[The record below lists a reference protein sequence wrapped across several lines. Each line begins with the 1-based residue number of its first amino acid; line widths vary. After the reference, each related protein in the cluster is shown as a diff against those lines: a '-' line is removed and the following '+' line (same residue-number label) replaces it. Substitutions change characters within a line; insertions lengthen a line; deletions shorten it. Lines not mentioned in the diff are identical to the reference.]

1 MTPPFLFFVG
11 IDWGSTTHHVCLLD
25 ANGSVRGSRAFPHS
39 GAGQAELVRWL
50 LDETGVAPGQ
60 IAVAIETP
68 HGPVVEG
75 LLLAGFA
82 VLAIGP
88 AQIRG
93 SRRRYVSSGAKD
105 DPRDAW
111 MLGRALRADPD
122 LFRRLH
128 LEESLVL
135 QLRERTR
142 TVNELTG
149 QRTRLCHQIRQQLW
163 RYYPQL
169 LAIPDL
175 LNQLTHPWFV
185 ELWNKA
191 KTPARALKL
200 RVATLAKLLKK
211 HGIRRLNAASLRE
224 ILHAPA
230 LSVAP
235 GTAEAAGRALHNLFA
250 QAHTTNQLLAQARQ
264 DIRELLKAFSQN
276 HADDQRPDDP
286 TILLSLPGVGV
297 YVLSTLFA
305 EAFALLQD
313 YPALRARSG
322 VAPVSIRATPAGRS
336 AASPSSTNSAL
347 YHWGSPP
354 NTTPSARRYRAIRAR
369 GFSHGRALRTVGGLA
384 VACAA
389 QKRHP
394 LRPQALPRQA
404 RRLNNSSNQKRSFRV
419 SRWNVWETRSSPPRT
434 GTTADAAPRF
444 PTPGEI
450 APPPTSLRNP
460 QPPRIPISPGRH
472 FPTATRHRPAAP
484 LFPLDKR

>member
-11 IDWGSTTHHVCLLD
+11 IDWGSTTHHACLLD
-25 ANGSVRGSRAFPHS
+25 ANGSVRGSRAFPHG

-50 LDETGVAPGQ
+50 LDETGAAPGQ

-82 VLAIGP
+82 VFAIGP

-142 TVNELTG
+142 TVNELTC

-211 HGIRRLNAASLRE
+211 HGIRRLNAESLRE

-235 GTAEAAGRALHNLFA
+235 GTAEAARRALQGLFA

-264 DIRELLKAFSQN
+264 DIRELLRACSQT

-305 EAFALLQD
+305 EAFALLQRRD

-322 VAPVSIRATPAGRS
+322 VAPVSIQSGNTRWEIRRLAVQHELR
-336 AASPSSTNSAL
+336 NAL
-347 YHWGSPP
+347 YHW
-354 NTTPSARRYRAIRAR
+354 ARVAAQHDPLSKARYRALRAR
-369 GFSHGRALRTVGGLA
+369 GFSHGRALRTVGDRLLA
-384 VACAA
+384 VACAML
-389 QKRHP
+389 KNGTLYDP
-394 LRPQALPRQA
+394 KL
-404 RRLNNSSNQKRSFRV
+404 
-419 SRWNVWETRSSPPRT
+419 SR
-434 GTTADAAPRF
+434 DKLAA
-444 PTPGEI
+444 
-450 APPPTSLRNP
+450 
-460 QPPRIPISPGRH
+460 
-472 FPTATRHRPAAP
+472 
-484 LFPLDKR
+484 

>member
-11 IDWGSTTHHVCLLD
+11 IDWGSTTHHTCLLD
-25 ANGSVRGSRAFPHS
+25 ANGSVRGSRAFPHG

-50 LDETGVAPGQ
+50 LDETGAAPGQ
-60 IAVAIETP
+60 LAVAIETP

-82 VLAIGP
+82 VFAIGP

-122 LFRRLH
+122 LFRQLA
-128 LEESLVL
+128 LEEPLVL

-142 TVNELTG
+142 TVNELTC

-191 KTPARALKL
+191 KTPALALKL
-200 RVATLAKLLKK
+200 RVSTLAKLLKK
-211 HGIRRLNAASLRE
+211 YGIRRLNAKGLWE

-230 LSVAP
+230 LTVAP
-235 GTAEAAGRALHNLFA
+235 GTAEAAGRALQNLFA
-250 QAHTTNQLLAQARQ
+250 QAHTTNQLLAQARE
-264 DIRELLKAFSQN
+264 DIRELLRAVSQT
-276 HADDQRPDDP
+276 HADDERPDDL

-297 YVLSTLFA
+297 YVLSTLLA
-305 EAFALLQD
+305 EAFELLQRRD

-322 VAPVSIRATPAGRS
+322 VAPVSIQSGNTQWEIRRLAVQHELR
-336 AASPSSTNSAL
+336 NAL
-347 YHWGSPP
+347 YHW
-354 NTTPSARRYRAIRAR
+354 ARVAAQHDPLSKARYRALRAR
-369 GFSHGRALRTVGGLA
+369 GYSHGRALRTVGDRLLA
-384 VACAA
+384 VACAML
-389 QKRHP
+389 KNGTLYDP
-394 LRPQALPRQA
+394 KL
-404 RRLNNSSNQKRSFRV
+404 
-419 SRWNVWETRSSPPRT
+419 SR
-434 GTTADAAPRF
+434 DKLAA
-444 PTPGEI
+444 
-450 APPPTSLRNP
+450 
-460 QPPRIPISPGRH
+460 
-472 FPTATRHRPAAP
+472 
-484 LFPLDKR
+484 

>member
-11 IDWGSTTHHVCLLD
+11 IDWGSTTHHACLLD
-25 ANGSVRGSRAFPHS
+25 AHGSVRGSRAFPHG

-50 LDETGVAPGQ
+50 LDETGAAPGQ

-82 VLAIGP
+82 VFAIGP

-142 TVNELTG
+142 TVNELTC

-211 HGIRRLNAASLRE
+211 HGIRRLNAVSLRE
-224 ILHAPA
+224 ILHAAA
-230 LSVAP
+230 LSIAP
-235 GTAEAAGRALHNLFA
+235 GTAEAACRALQGLFA

-305 EAFALLQD
+305 EAFALLQRRD

-322 VAPVSIRATPAGRS
+322 VAPVSIQSGNTRWEIRRLAVQHELR
-336 AASPSSTNSAL
+336 NAL
-347 YHWGSPP
+347 YHW
-354 NTTPSARRYRAIRAR
+354 ARVAAQHDPLSKARYRALRAR
-369 GFSHGRALRTVGGLA
+369 GFSHGRALRTVGDRLLA
-384 VACAA
+384 VACAML
-389 QKRHP
+389 KNGTLYDP
-394 LRPQALPRQA
+394 KL
-404 RRLNNSSNQKRSFRV
+404 
-419 SRWNVWETRSSPPRT
+419 SR
-434 GTTADAAPRF
+434 DKLAA
-444 PTPGEI
+444 
-450 APPPTSLRNP
+450 
-460 QPPRIPISPGRH
+460 
-472 FPTATRHRPAAP
+472 
-484 LFPLDKR
+484 

>member
-1 MTPPFLFFVG
+1 MPAGRERF
-11 IDWGSTTHHVCLLD
+11 
-25 ANGSVRGSRAFPHS
+25 GSRQPGLS
-39 GAGQAELVRWL
+39 PRGRGPNGARSLAPGRA
-50 LDETGVAPGQ
+50 GAAPGQ

-142 TVNELTG
+142 TVNELTC

-211 HGIRRLNAASLRE
+211 HGIRRLNAKGLRE

-235 GTAEAAGRALHNLFA
+235 GTAEAAGRALANLFA

-305 EAFALLQD
+305 EAFALLQRRD

-322 VAPVSIRATPAGRS
+322 VAPVSIQSGNTRWEIRRLAVQHELR
-336 AASPSSTNSAL
+336 NAL
-347 YHWGSPP
+347 YHW
-354 NTTPSARRYRAIRAR
+354 ARVAAQHDPLSKARYRALRAR
-369 GFSHGRALRTVGGLA
+369 GFSHGRALRTVGDRLLA
-384 VACAA
+384 VACAML
-389 QKRHP
+389 KNGTLYDP
-394 LRPQALPRQA
+394 KL
-404 RRLNNSSNQKRSFRV
+404 
-419 SRWNVWETRSSPPRT
+419 SR
-434 GTTADAAPRF
+434 DKLAA
-444 PTPGEI
+444 
-450 APPPTSLRNP
+450 
-460 QPPRIPISPGRH
+460 
-472 FPTATRHRPAAP
+472 
-484 LFPLDKR
+484 

>member
-11 IDWGSTTHHVCLLD
+11 IDWGSTTHHVCLLE
-25 ANGSVRGSRAFPHS
+25 ANGSVRGSGAFPHG
-39 GAGQAELVRWL
+39 GAGQTELVRWL
-50 LDETGVAPGQ
+50 LDETGAAPGQ
-60 IAVAIETP
+60 LAVAIETP

-122 LFRRLH
+122 LFRQLA
-128 LEESLVL
+128 LEEPLVL

-142 TVNELTG
+142 TVNELTC

-211 HGIRRLNAASLRE
+211 HGIRRLNAESLRE

-235 GTAEAAGRALHNLFA
+235 GTAEAARRALQGLFA
-250 QAHTTNQLLAQARQ
+250 QAHTTNQLLAQARE
-264 DIRELLKAFSQN
+264 DIRELLKAFSQE

-305 EAFALLQD
+305 EAFALLQRRD

-322 VAPVSIRATPAGRS
+322 VAPVSIQSGNTRWEIRRLAVQHELR
-336 AASPSSTNSAL
+336 NAL
-347 YHWGSPP
+347 YHW
-354 NTTPSARRYRAIRAR
+354 ARVAAQHDPLSKARYRALRAR
-369 GFSHGRALRTVGGLA
+369 GFSHGRALRTVGDRLLA
-384 VACAA
+384 VACAML
-389 QKRHP
+389 KNGTLYDP
-394 LRPQALPRQA
+394 KL
-404 RRLNNSSNQKRSFRV
+404 
-419 SRWNVWETRSSPPRT
+419 SR
-434 GTTADAAPRF
+434 DKLAA
-444 PTPGEI
+444 
-450 APPPTSLRNP
+450 
-460 QPPRIPISPGRH
+460 
-472 FPTATRHRPAAP
+472 
-484 LFPLDKR
+484 

>member
-11 IDWGSTTHHVCLLD
+11 IDWGSTTHHACLLD
-25 ANGSVRGSRAFPHS
+25 ANGSVRGSRAFPHG

-50 LDETGVAPGQ
+50 LDETGAAPGQ

-142 TVNELTG
+142 TVNELTC

-211 HGIRRLNAASLRE
+211 HGIRRLNAVSLRE
-224 ILHAPA
+224 ILHAAA
-230 LSVAP
+230 LSIAP
-235 GTAEAAGRALHNLFA
+235 GTAEAACRALQGLFA

-305 EAFALLQD
+305 EAFALLQRRD

-322 VAPVSIRATPAGRS
+322 VAPVSIQSGNTRWEIRRLAVQHELR
-336 AASPSSTNSAL
+336 NAL
-347 YHWGSPP
+347 YHW
-354 NTTPSARRYRAIRAR
+354 ARVAAQHDPLSKARYRALRAR
-369 GFSHGRALRTVGGLA
+369 GFSHGRALRTVGDRLLA
-384 VACAA
+384 VACAML
-389 QKRHP
+389 KNGTLYDP
-394 LRPQALPRQA
+394 KL
-404 RRLNNSSNQKRSFRV
+404 
-419 SRWNVWETRSSPPRT
+419 SR
-434 GTTADAAPRF
+434 DKLAA
-444 PTPGEI
+444 
-450 APPPTSLRNP
+450 
-460 QPPRIPISPGRH
+460 
-472 FPTATRHRPAAP
+472 
-484 LFPLDKR
+484 

>member
-11 IDWGSTTHHVCLLD
+11 IDWGSTTHHACLLD
-25 ANGSVRGSRAFPHS
+25 ANGSVRGSRAFPHG
-39 GAGQAELVRWL
+39 GAGQTELVRWL
-50 LDETGVAPGQ
+50 LDETGAAPGQ

-122 LFRRLH
+122 LFRQLA
-128 LEESLVL
+128 LEEPLVL

-142 TVNELTG
+142 TVNELTC

-211 HGIRRLNAASLRE
+211 HGIRRLNAESLRE

-235 GTAEAAGRALHNLFA
+235 GTAEAARRALQGLFA
-250 QAHTTNQLLAQARQ
+250 QAHTTNQLLAQARE
-264 DIRELLKAFSQN
+264 DIRELLKAFSQE

-305 EAFALLQD
+305 EAFALLQRRD

-322 VAPVSIRATPAGRS
+322 VAPVSIQSGNTRWEIRRLAVQHELR
-336 AASPSSTNSAL
+336 NAL
-347 YHWGSPP
+347 YHW
-354 NTTPSARRYRAIRAR
+354 ARVAAQHDPLSKARYRALRAR
-369 GFSHGRALRTVGGLA
+369 GFSHGRALRTVGDRLLA
-384 VACAA
+384 VACAML
-389 QKRHP
+389 KNGTLFDP
-394 LRPQALPRQA
+394 KL
-404 RRLNNSSNQKRSFRV
+404 
-419 SRWNVWETRSSPPRT
+419 SR
-434 GTTADAAPRF
+434 DKLAA
-444 PTPGEI
+444 
-450 APPPTSLRNP
+450 
-460 QPPRIPISPGRH
+460 
-472 FPTATRHRPAAP
+472 
-484 LFPLDKR
+484 

>member
-11 IDWGSTTHHVCLLD
+11 IDWGSTTHHACLLD
-25 ANGSVRGSRAFPHS
+25 AHGSVRGSRAFPHG

-50 LDETGVAPGQ
+50 LEETGAAPGQ

-82 VLAIGP
+82 VFAIGP

-142 TVNELTG
+142 TVNELTC

-200 RVATLAKLLKK
+200 RLSTLAKLLKK
-211 HGIRRLNAASLRE
+211 HGIRRLNAKSLRE
-224 ILHAPA
+224 ILRASA

-235 GTAEAAGRALHNLFA
+235 GTAEAACRALQGLFA

-305 EAFALLQD
+305 EAFALLQRRD

-322 VAPVSIRATPAGRS
+322 VAPVSIQSGNTRWEIRRLAVQHELR
-336 AASPSSTNSAL
+336 NAL
-347 YHWGSPP
+347 YHW
-354 NTTPSARRYRAIRAR
+354 ARVAAQHDPLSKARYRALRAR
-369 GFSHGRALRTVGGLA
+369 GFSHGRALRTVGDRLLA
-384 VACAA
+384 VACAML
-389 QKRHP
+389 KNGTLYDP
-394 LRPQALPRQA
+394 KL
-404 RRLNNSSNQKRSFRV
+404 
-419 SRWNVWETRSSPPRT
+419 SR
-434 GTTADAAPRF
+434 DKLAA
-444 PTPGEI
+444 
-450 APPPTSLRNP
+450 
-460 QPPRIPISPGRH
+460 
-472 FPTATRHRPAAP
+472 
-484 LFPLDKR
+484 

>member
-11 IDWGSTTHHVCLLD
+11 IDWGSTTHHACLLD
-25 ANGSVRGSRAFPHS
+25 AHGSVRGSRAFPHG

-50 LDETGVAPGQ
+50 LDETGAAPGQ

-142 TVNELTG
+142 TVNELTC

-191 KTPARALKL
+191 KSPARALKL

-211 HGIRRLNAASLRE
+211 HGIRRLNAKSLRE

-235 GTAEAAGRALHNLFA
+235 GTAEAACRALQGLFA

-305 EAFALLQD
+305 EAFALLQRRD

-322 VAPVSIRATPAGRS
+322 VAPVSIQSGNTRWEIRRLAVQHELR
-336 AASPSSTNSAL
+336 NAL
-347 YHWGSPP
+347 YHW
-354 NTTPSARRYRAIRAR
+354 ARVAAQHDPLSKARYRALRAR
-369 GFSHGRALRTVGGLA
+369 GFSHGRALRTVGDRLLA
-384 VACAA
+384 VACAML
-389 QKRHP
+389 KNGTLYDP
-394 LRPQALPRQA
+394 KL
-404 RRLNNSSNQKRSFRV
+404 
-419 SRWNVWETRSSPPRT
+419 SR
-434 GTTADAAPRF
+434 DKLAA
-444 PTPGEI
+444 
-450 APPPTSLRNP
+450 
-460 QPPRIPISPGRH
+460 
-472 FPTATRHRPAAP
+472 
-484 LFPLDKR
+484 

>member
-11 IDWGSTTHHVCLLD
+11 IDWGSTTHHACLLD
-25 ANGSVRGSRAFPHS
+25 ANGSVRGSRAFPHG

-50 LDETGVAPGQ
+50 LDETGAAPGQ

-122 LFRRLH
+122 LFRQLA
-128 LEESLVL
+128 LEEPLVL

-142 TVNELTG
+142 TVNELTC

-191 KTPARALKL
+191 KTPALALKL
-200 RVATLAKLLKK
+200 RVSTLAKLLKK
-211 HGIRRLNAASLRE
+211 YGIRRLNAESLGE

-230 LSVAP
+230 LTVAP
-235 GTAEAAGRALHNLFA
+235 GTAEAAGRALQSLFA
-250 QAHTTNQLLAQARQ
+250 QAHTTNQLAQARE
-264 DIRELLKAFSQN
+264 DIRELLRAFSQT
-276 HADDQRPDDP
+276 HPDDKRPDDL

-297 YVLSTLFA
+297 YVLSTLLA
-305 EAFALLQD
+305 EAFDLLQRRD

-322 VAPVSIRATPAGRS
+322 VAPVSIQSGNTQWEIRRLAVQHELR
-336 AASPSSTNSAL
+336 NAL
-347 YHWGSPP
+347 YHW
-354 NTTPSARRYRAIRAR
+354 ARVAAQHDPLSKARYRALRAR
-369 GFSHGRALRTVGGLA
+369 GYSHGRALRTVGDRLLA
-384 VACAA
+384 VACAML
-389 QKRHP
+389 KNGTLYDP
-394 LRPQALPRQA
+394 KL
-404 RRLNNSSNQKRSFRV
+404 
-419 SRWNVWETRSSPPRT
+419 SR
-434 GTTADAAPRF
+434 DKLAA
-444 PTPGEI
+444 
-450 APPPTSLRNP
+450 
-460 QPPRIPISPGRH
+460 
-472 FPTATRHRPAAP
+472 
-484 LFPLDKR
+484 

>member
-1 MTPPFLFFVG
+1 MTSSFPWFVG
-11 IDWGSTTHHVCLLD
+11 IDWGSTTHHGCLLD
-25 ANGSVRGSRAFPHS
+25 ATGSVRGSRAFPHS
-39 GAGQAELVRWL
+39 GAGQAEFVRWL
-50 LDETGVAPGQ
+50 LDETGAAPGQ

-82 VLAIGP
+82 VFAIGP

-122 LFRRLH
+122 LFRQLH

-191 KTPARALKL
+191 KTPARALTL

-211 HGIRRLNAASLRE
+211 HGIRRLNAESLWE

-235 GTAEAAGRALHNLFA
+235 GTAEAAGRALQGLFA
-250 QAHTTNQLLAQARQ
+250 QAHTTNQLLAQAREE
-264 DIRELLKAFSQN
+264 IRELLKAFSHN
-276 HADDQRPDDP
+276 HADDQRPDDL

-297 YVLSTLFA
+297 YVLSTLLA
-305 EAFALLQD
+305 EAFDLLQRRD

-322 VAPVSIRATPAGRS
+322 VAPVSIQSGNTRWEIRRLAVQHELRNG
-336 AASPSSTNSAL
+336 L
-347 YHWGSPP
+347 YHW
-354 NTTPSARRYRAIRAR
+354 ARVAAQRDPLSKARYRALRAR
-369 GFSHGRALRTVGGLA
+369 GFSHGRALRTVGDRLLA
-384 VACAA
+384 VACAML
-389 QKRHP
+389 KNGTLYDP
-394 LRPQALPRQA
+394 KL
-404 RRLNNSSNQKRSFRV
+404 
-419 SRWNVWETRSSPPRT
+419 SR
-434 GTTADAAPRF
+434 DKLAA
-444 PTPGEI
+444 
-450 APPPTSLRNP
+450 
-460 QPPRIPISPGRH
+460 
-472 FPTATRHRPAAP
+472 
-484 LFPLDKR
+484 

>member
-11 IDWGSTTHHVCLLD
+11 IDWGSTTHHACLLD
-25 ANGSVRGSRAFPHS
+25 AHGSVRGSRAFPHG

-50 LDETGVAPGQ
+50 LDETGAAPGQ

-82 VLAIGP
+82 VFAIGP

-122 LFRRLH
+122 LFRQLE
-128 LEESLVL
+128 LEEPLVL

-142 TVNELTG
+142 TVNELTC

-200 RVATLAKLLKK
+200 RVSTLAKLLKK

-224 ILHAPA
+224 ILCASA

-235 GTAEAAGRALHNLFA
+235 GTAEAACRALQGLFA

-264 DIRELLKAFSQN
+264 DIRELLKAFSQE

-305 EAFALLQD
+305 EAFALLQRRD

-322 VAPVSIRATPAGRS
+322 VAPVSIQSGNTRWEIRRLAVQHELR
-336 AASPSSTNSAL
+336 NAL
-347 YHWGSPP
+347 YHW
-354 NTTPSARRYRAIRAR
+354 ARVAAQHDPLSKARYRALRAR
-369 GFSHGRALRTVGGLA
+369 GFSHGRALRTVGDRLLA
-384 VACAA
+384 VACAM
-389 QKRHP
+389 
-394 LRPQALPRQA
+394 LRDGTLYDPKL
-404 RRLNNSSNQKRSFRV
+404 
-419 SRWNVWETRSSPPRT
+419 SR
-434 GTTADAAPRF
+434 DKLAA
-444 PTPGEI
+444 
-450 APPPTSLRNP
+450 
-460 QPPRIPISPGRH
+460 
-472 FPTATRHRPAAP
+472 
-484 LFPLDKR
+484 

>member
-11 IDWGSTTHHVCLLD
+11 IDWGSTTHHACLLD
-25 ANGSVRGSRAFPHS
+25 AHGSVRGSRAFPHG

-50 LDETGVAPGQ
+50 LDETGAAPGQ

-82 VLAIGP
+82 VFAIGP

-122 LFRRLH
+122 LFRRLP

-142 TVNELTG
+142 TVNELTC

-211 HGIRRLNAASLRE
+211 HGIRRLNAESLRE

-235 GTAEAAGRALHNLFA
+235 GTAEAACRALQGLFA

-276 HADDQRPDDP
+276 HADDQRPDDL

-305 EAFALLQD
+305 EAFALLQRRD

-322 VAPVSIRATPAGRS
+322 VAPVSIQSGNTRWEIRRLAVQHELR
-336 AASPSSTNSAL
+336 NAL
-347 YHWGSPP
+347 YHW
-354 NTTPSARRYRAIRAR
+354 ARVAAQHDPLSKARYRALRAR
-369 GFSHGRALRTVGGLA
+369 GFSHGRALRTVGDRLLA
-384 VACAA
+384 VACAML
-389 QKRHP
+389 KNGTLYDP
-394 LRPQALPRQA
+394 KL
-404 RRLNNSSNQKRSFRV
+404 
-419 SRWNVWETRSSPPRT
+419 SR
-434 GTTADAAPRF
+434 DKLAA
-444 PTPGEI
+444 
-450 APPPTSLRNP
+450 
-460 QPPRIPISPGRH
+460 
-472 FPTATRHRPAAP
+472 
-484 LFPLDKR
+484 